1 MTKNEVSIV
10 RTFKAVENIK
20 GEKLLVLLH
29 VSLTDFLYYAV
40 SIRVDRRCLPI
51 RVVVLLLLLLCLFD
65 IVWVQ
70 VH

>member
-51 RVVVLLLLLLCLFD
+51 RVVILLLLLLCLLD